1 MKLLLDTHTVL
12 WFINGDANLS
22 AVARQLIEDH
32 ENERLLSI
40 ASLWEMAIKISI
52 GKLELNISFANLLE
66 QQITTNAIDLLHI
79 SPAHLD
85 VLKTLSFHHR
95 DPFDRLII
103 AQSIVE
109 NVPILSRDIT
119 FDLYPIERRWAT

>member
-1 MKLLLDTHTVL
+1 MKLLLDTHTFL

-32 ENERLLSI
+32 ENECLLSI
-40 ASLWEMAIKISI
+40 ASLWELAIKISI
-52 GKLELNISFANLLE
+52 GKLELNISFANLQE
-66 QQITTNAIDLLHI
+66 QHITGNAIDLLSI
-79 SPAHLD
+79 SPTHLD

-119 FDLYPIERRWAT
+119 FDLYPIERRWTT

>member
-1 MKLLLDTHTVL
+1 M
-12 WFINGDANLS
+12 
-22 AVARQLIEDH
+22 
-32 ENERLLSI
+32 
-40 ASLWEMAIKISI
+40 ISM
-52 GKLELNISFANLLE
+52 
-66 QQITTNAIDLLHI
+66 DLLPI

-85 VLKTLSFHHR
+85 VLKTLSFYHR

>member
-1 MKLLLDTHTVL
+1 MSDDFDEPLEDFEDYAPVKLLLDTHMFL

-40 ASLWEMAIKISI
+40 ASLWELAIKISI
-52 GKLELNISFANLLE
+52 GKLELNISFADLLE
-66 QQITTNAIDLLHI
+66 QQITGNAIDLLPI

-85 VLKTLSFHHR
+85 VLKTLSF
-95 DPFDRLII
+95 II
-103 AQSIVE
+103 ATPLTASSSPKVLLKTSQ
-109 NVPILSRDIT
+109 
-119 FDLYPIERRWAT
+119 F

>member
-1 MKLLLDTHTVL
+1 MKLLLDTHTFL

-22 AVARQLIEDH
+22 AAARQLIEDH
-32 ENERLLSI
+32 GNERLLSI
-40 ASLWEMAIKISI
+40 ASLWEMAIKRSI
-52 GKLELNISFANLLE
+52 GKLELDISFANLME
-66 QQITTNAIDLLHI
+66 QHITGNAIDLLPI
-79 SPAHLD
+79 RPAHLD

>member
-1 MKLLLDTHTVL
+1 MKLLFDTHTFL

-22 AVARQLIEDH
+22 AAARQLIENH
-32 ENERLLSI
+32 ENERLLGI
-40 ASLWEMAIKISI
+40 ASLWELAIKISI
-52 GKLELNISFANLLE
+52 GKLELNISFTNLLE
-66 QQITTNAIDLLHI
+66 QQITGNAIDLLPI